1 MPSLR
6 RERRK
11 AGPLLAV
18 KSVAR
23 GFMKPNKPNTM
34 NDFISA
40 ETLTALIA
48 HMNTT
53 VTEADFVGEDE
64 EEESTVA
71 TSTSP
76 IEEALG
82 YTYDNRVQGS
92 LQYA

>member
-1 MPSLR
+1 MLHNR
-6 RERRK
+6 D
-11 AGPLLAV
+11 V
-18 KSVAR
+18 T
-23 GFMKPNKPNTM
+23 KPNTM

-64 EEESTVA
+64 EEESAVA

>member
-1 MPSLR
+1 MLHTVDVS
-6 RERRK
+6 
-11 AGPLLAV
+11 
-18 KSVAR
+18 KS
-23 GFMKPNKPNTM
+23 NTM

-53 VTEADFVGEDE
+53 VTEADFVGEDD
-64 EEESTVA
+64 EEESAVA
-71 TSTSP
+71 TGTSS